1 MQRTI
6 IIPSSHY
13 VQVANNYGVYTTSHF
28 IFQNTFQLVLATDG
42 ISSYAYFLYDDIQ
55 WSQTDPRR
63 GNSIGSGSGGIGS
76 GGSGDVDGSGSS
88 LRLVQLELMNS
99 KSSMSL
105 WI

>member
-6 IIPSSHY
+6 SSHY

-76 GGSGDVDGSGSS
+76 GSSGDVDGSGSS